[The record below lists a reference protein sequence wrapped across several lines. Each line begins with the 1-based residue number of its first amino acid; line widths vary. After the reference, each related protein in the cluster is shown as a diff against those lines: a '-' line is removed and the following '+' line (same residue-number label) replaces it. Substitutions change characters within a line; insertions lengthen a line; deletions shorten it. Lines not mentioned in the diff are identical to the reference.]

1 MIRLVLD
8 TNVVVSGLLWW
19 GSASNIL
26 WSVQSGGCTILTTL
40 PMMKELEAVLCRSKF
55 QYRFKEL
62 NTEPEE
68 PLTYYRNMV
77 RYCRVPHKSNYTG
90 FDVDDQKFIDLAIA
104 EHAHLLVSGD
114 KHVLDMKEIGD
125 IAIVNV
131 QEAVRV
137 LQHLAVIP

>member
-19 GSASNIL
+19 GSASNLL
-26 WSVQSGGCTILTTL
+26 WSVRSGGCIILTTL
-40 PMMKELEAVLCRSKF
+40 PMMNELEAVLCRPKF
-55 QYRFKEL
+55 RFRFKEL
-62 NTEPEE
+62 NAEPEK

-77 RYCRVPHKSNYTG
+77 RYCRVPRKSIYTC
-90 FDVDDQKFIDLAIA
+90 FDADDQKFIDLTIA
-104 EHAHLLVSGD
+104 EYAHMLVSGD
-114 KHVLDMKEIGD
+114 NHVLDMKKIGD

-137 LQHLAVIP
+137 LQHLAIMP